1 MSATASPDARPE
13 EARAAAQQPAPVS
26 SEAGDGVSDA
36 LVLAPTVVASG
47 EEAPAD
53 KRGAAGVRG
62 GPAAATA
69 RLEAARPEKR
79 TTRRIARATRC
90 CSSSWPP
97 PCWSSALWPAL
108 CPSPSSS
115 RWSGAKCITQP
126 PTVVGIPEEALLLH

>member
-53 KRGAAGVRG
+53 KSKRSSGRTRRSRRGYGEARSREAREEDDEEDRSGHSLLLFVL
-62 GPAAATA
+62 AAAM
-69 RLEAARPEKR
+69 LVV
-79 TTRRIARATRC
+79 
-90 CSSSWPP
+90 
-97 PCWSSALWPAL
+97 
-108 CPSPSSS
+108 
-115 RWSGAKCITQP
+115 CI
-126 PTVVGIPEEALLLH
+126 VAGFVSVALLEQMERRKKQPSIEAPDFD